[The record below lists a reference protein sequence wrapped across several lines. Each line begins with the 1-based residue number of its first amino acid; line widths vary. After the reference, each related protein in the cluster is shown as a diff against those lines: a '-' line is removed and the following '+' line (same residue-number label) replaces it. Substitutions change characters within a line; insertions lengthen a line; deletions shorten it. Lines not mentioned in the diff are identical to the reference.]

1 MKTKNELEQAIV
13 MHEEALEASRL
24 SVEVEKTDLAKA
36 RQDLAD
42 INKPELTPLQFDD
55 LQEAIETAIDNFS
68 FDDAESYDIDF
79 ELDYSNTVSVNTI
92 EYNNTQEI
100 VSAVVERVSALF
112 AEKE

>member
-24 SVEVEKTDLAKA
+24 SVEVEKTDLAQA
-36 RQDLAD
+36 RRELAD
-42 INKPELTPLQFDD
+42 VNKPVLSAEMFDEIH
-55 LQEAIETAIDNFS
+55 EAVENAIDNFS